1 MAYRQRRGR
10 NSFLK
15 PRSSPK
21 WIEVQGP
28 KGVFKITPQ
37 EYKDFQYYENLIE
50 RKYNRIT
57 ESVNPTVGTAFG
69 NLANPKTPIFRMGK
83 KRSIENFTSRDAVV
97 KQMAMRKKQLKPSFF
112 TDRSNIYR
120 QNLITAITKVFGSAG
135 AELVAEIGKLTSD
148 QLQFLLIQNPYD
160 FGIDYVYNDPGEMN
174 ERLEWMLDLVKQAQG
189 IDIDYNI

>member
-1 MAYRQRRGR
+1 MAYKQNRGR

-21 WIEVQGP
+21 WIEIQGP
-28 KGVFKITPQ
+28 KGVFKITPK

-50 RKYNRIT
+50 RKYNKIT
-57 ESVNPTVGTAFG
+57 DSVTPTVGTAFG
-69 NLANPKTPIFRMGK
+69 NLANPKTPFFRPGK
-83 KRSIENFTSRDAVV
+83 KRSIEHFASRGAIAG
-97 KQMAMRKKQLKPSFF
+97 QIAMRRNQLKSSFF
-112 TDRSNIYR
+112 SDRSNIYR

-135 AELVAEIGKLTSD
+135 AELVMEIGKLTPD

-174 ERLEWMLDLVKQAQG
+174 ERLNWMLDLVKQAQG
-189 IDIDYNI
+189 IEIDYDV